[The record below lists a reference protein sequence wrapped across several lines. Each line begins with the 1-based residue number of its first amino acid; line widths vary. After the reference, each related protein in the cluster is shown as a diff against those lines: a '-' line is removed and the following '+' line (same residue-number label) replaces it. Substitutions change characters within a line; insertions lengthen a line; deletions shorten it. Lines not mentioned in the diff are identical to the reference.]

1 MEEVNVLER
10 ALGILKRQLSAEEFL
25 TYLQTIT
32 PRIGDVTK
40 ELSDKTAGL
49 SLQEVIQ
56 KAKELEEQSG

>member
-1 MEEVNVLER
+1 VGE
-10 ALGILKRQLSAEEFL
+10 ISQLSAEEFL

-32 PRIGDVTK
+32 PRVGDATK
-40 ELSDKTAGL
+40 ELSEKTARL